1 MTTREQITDRFQQ
14 MNQDAKELSRNMW
27 LASLGTVGMVD
38 EAGRDLWNRLVERGK
53 KVDFK
58 VDLKGEKLWD
68 NEVLNPVLKPVRE
81 AGERVNG
88 RFTETRER
96 VERSVEDNMT
106 EVLHRLGAPS
116 RRDVQ
121 VLIDRIEKLT
131 HKVEGL
137 QEA

>member
-1 MTTREQITDRFQQ
+1 MTTREQLTDRLQQ
-14 MNQDAKELSRNMW
+14 MNEDAKELSRNMW

-58 VDLKGEKLWD
+58 GEKIWD
-68 NEVLNPVLKPVRE
+68 NEVLKPVRE
-81 AGERVNG
+81 AGERVNS

-96 VERSVEDNMT
+96 VESSVEDNMT

-121 VLIDRIEKLT
+121 DLIDRIEKLT

-137 QEA
+137 EAA

>member
-1 MTTREQITDRFQQ
+1 MTTREQITDRLQQ
-14 MNQDAKELSRNMW
+14 MNQDAKELSRSMW

-38 EAGRDLWNRLVERGK
+38 EASRDLWNRLVERGK

-58 VDLKGEKLWD
+58 VDFKGEKIWD
-68 NEVLNPVLKPVRE
+68 NEVLKPVRE
-81 AGERVNG
+81 AGERANG

-121 VLIDRIEKLT
+121 DLIDRIEKLT

-137 QEA
+137 EAA